1 MGRIW
6 VAVICVLA
14 LVIVAAGAVFFS
26 TVGASMLSNGLA
38 DLAARSGPEVALTL
52 YRWSVSANPY
62 DAAHR
67 LALYDLYL
75 RRGEEEIALSLLE
88 TGIEGGYAIGPDLYL
103 ALAVHYVNDGRLNDA
118 CSLLD
123 SPMSDYLARRLWVL
137 RPKNAAAPPS
147 GAYAEGMDFPLSSGE
162 GTPWYRLDDGP
173 WTLYGGPLEL
183 KEGRHTLE
191 VVTLDRDSIPSR
203 VDEYRYTVEKLESAA
218 ATWHFVTCP
227 MCGGMWMESD

>member
-6 VAVICVLA
+6 VAVICVLL
-14 LVIVAAGAVFFS
+14 LVAMAAGAVFFS
-26 TVGASMLSNGLA
+26 TVGSSMLSNGLA
-38 DLAARSGPEVALTL
+38 RLAARSGPETALTL

-75 RRGEEEIALSLLE
+75 RRDEADIAQALLE

-103 ALAVHYVNDGRLNDA
+103 ALAVHYVNSGRLSDA

-123 SPMSDYLARRLWVL
+123 SAPSDYLARRLWVL

-147 GAYAEGMDFPLSSGE
+147 GAYAEGLEFPLSVGE
-162 GTPWYRLDDGP
+162 GTPWYRLNDGP
-173 WTLYGGPLEL
+173 WTLYGGPLTL

-203 VDEYRYTVEKLESAA
+203 VDEYRYTVEKLERVA
-218 ATWHFVTCP
+218 ATFHFVSCP
-227 MCGGMWMESD
+227 YCGEMWMESD

>member
-6 VAVICVLA
+6 VAVICVLV
-14 LVIVAAGAVFFS
+14 LVAVAAGTVFFA
-26 TVGASMLSNGLA
+26 TVGSSMVSNGLA
-38 DLAARSGPEVALTL
+38 ALAARSGPGVALTR

-67 LALYDLYL
+67 LALYELYL
-75 RRGEEEIALSLLE
+75 LQGEPSTAQILLE
-88 TGIEGGYAIGPDLYL
+88 IGIDGGYATGPDLYL
-103 ALAVHYVNDGRLNDA
+103 ALAVHYVNDGRLSDV

-123 SPMSDYLARRLWVL
+123 SAPSDYLARRLWVL

-147 GAYAEGMDFPLSSGE
+147 GAYAEGLEFSLSLGE
-162 GTPWYRLDDGP
+162 GTPWYRLDGGP
-173 WTLYGGPLEL
+173 WTLYDGPLAL

-203 VDEYRYTVEKLESAA
+203 VDAYQYTVEKLERAA
-218 ATWHFVTCP
+218 ATFHFVTCP
-227 MCGGMWMESD
+227 YCGEMWMESD

>member
-6 VAVICVLA
+6 VAVICVLL
-14 LVIVAAGAVFFS
+14 LVAMAAGAVFFS
-26 TVGASMLSNGLA
+26 TVGSSMLSNGLA
-38 DLAARSGPEVALTL
+38 RLAARSGPETALTL

-75 RRGEEEIALSLLE
+75 RRDEADIAQALLE

-103 ALAVHYVNDGRLNDA
+103 ALAVHYVNSGRLSDA

-123 SPMSDYLARRLWVL
+123 SAPSDYLARRLWVL

-147 GAYAEGMDFPLSSGE
+147 GAYAEGLEFPLSAGE
-162 GTPWYRLDDGP
+162 GTPWYRLNDGP
-173 WTLYGGPLEL
+173 WTLYGGPLTL

-203 VDEYRYTVEKLESAA
+203 VDEYRYTVEKLERVA
-218 ATWHFVTCP
+218 ATFHFVSCP
-227 MCGGMWMESD
+227 YCGEMWMESD

>member
-14 LVIVAAGAVFFS
+14 LVIVAAGTVFFS

-38 DLAARSGPEVALTL
+38 NLAARSGPEVALTL

-75 RRGEEEIALSLLE
+75 RRGEEESAQSLLE

-103 ALAVHYVNDGRLNDA
+103 ALAVHYLNDGRLSDA

-183 KEGRHTLE
+183 KEGRHTLQ

>member
-6 VAVICVLA
+6 VAVVCVLL
-14 LVIVAAGAVFFS
+14 LVAVAVGAVFFA
-26 TVGASMLSNGLA
+26 TVGSSMLSNGLA
-38 DLAARSGPEVALTL
+38 NLASRSGPGLALTL
-52 YRWSVSANPY
+52 YRWSVSANPH

-75 RRGEEEIALSLLE
+75 RQSEPQIAEALLR
-88 TGIEGGYAIGPDLYL
+88 TGIDGGYATGPDLYL
-103 ALAVHYVNDGRLNDA
+103 ALAVHYVNDGRLSDA

-123 SPMSDYLARRLWVL
+123 GVSSDYLARRLWVL

-147 GAYAEGMDFPLSSGE
+147 GAYAEGLEFPLSTGE
-162 GTPWYRLDDGP
+162 GTPWYRLNGGS
-173 WTLYGGPLEL
+173 WTLYGGPLAL

-203 VDEYRYTVEKLESAA
+203 VDVYQYKVEKLESAS

>member
-6 VAVICVLA
+6 VAVICVLV
-14 LVIVAAGAVFFS
+14 LVAVAAGTVFFA
-26 TVGASMLSNGLA
+26 TVGSSMVSNGLA
-38 DLAARSGPEVALTL
+38 ALAARSGPGVALTL

-67 LALYDLYL
+67 LALYELYL
-75 RRGEEEIALSLLE
+75 LQGEPSTAQILLE
-88 TGIEGGYAIGPDLYL
+88 IGIDGGYATGPDLYL
-103 ALAVHYVNDGRLNDA
+103 ALAVHYVNDGRLSDA

-123 SPMSDYLARRLWVL
+123 SAPSDYLARRLWVL

-147 GAYAEGMDFPLSSGE
+147 GAYAEGLEFSLSLGE
-162 GTPWYRLDDGP
+162 GTPWYRLDGGA
-173 WTLYGGPLEL
+173 WTLYGGPLTL

-203 VDEYRYTVEKLESAA
+203 VDAYQYTVEKLERAA
-218 ATWHFVTCP
+218 ATFHFVTCP
-227 MCGGMWMESD
+227 YCGEMWMESD

>member
-6 VAVICVLA
+6 VAVICVLV
-14 LVIVAAGAVFFS
+14 LVAVAAGTVFFA
-26 TVGASMLSNGLA
+26 TVGSSMVSNGLA
-38 DLAARSGPEVALTL
+38 ALAARSGPGVALTL

-67 LALYDLYL
+67 LALYELYL
-75 RRGEEEIALSLLE
+75 LQGEPSTAQILLE
-88 TGIEGGYAIGPDLYL
+88 IGIDGGYATGPDLYL
-103 ALAVHYVNDGRLNDA
+103 ALAVHYVNDGRLSDV

-123 SPMSDYLARRLWVL
+123 SAPSDYLARRLWVL

-147 GAYAEGMDFPLSSGE
+147 GAYAEGLEFSLSLGE
-162 GTPWYRLDDGP
+162 GTPWYRLDGGP
-173 WTLYGGPLEL
+173 WTLYDGPLAL

-203 VDEYRYTVEKLESAA
+203 VDAYQYTVEKLERAA
-218 ATWHFVTCP
+218 ATFHFVTCP
-227 MCGGMWMESD
+227 YCGEMWMESD